1 MMIKNRNSLSVLFII
16 TVLMVLLM
24 LVTMRGQPGEFNP
37 WQLPMGETAAPV
49 LELAGCRV
57 FALDDAAEAGAT
69 VAAAG
74 RAAFE
79 GPAAAAVLIAQHV
92 VGVKTFGGP
101 GDD

>member
-1 MMIKNRNSLSVLFII
+1 MLSLTHTCRFP
-16 TVLMVLLM
+16 LL
-24 LVTMRGQPGEFNP
+24 LLITMRGQPGEFNP
-37 WQLPMGETAAPV
+37 WQLPMGETAAAA
-49 LELAGCRV
+49 LELGGCRV

-92 VGVKTFGGP
+92 VGVKTFGAP